1 MQKILRLIASNNIGE
16 IQTQVGLKLA
26 PILFTRPAELRLMRW
41 QDLDFERR
49 EWRTHKAKMLG
60 REIASQET
68 QDSEPDFLVPLS
80 EEAVNLIK
88 QLEPYRCSDYV
99 FAIRG
104 GHSAPSDSTFSKALR
119 ELLKKNRLD
128 GKQTVHGFRH
138 VVRSLA
144 PAKLGIPVRVIEQQL
159 SHSEIA
165 KSSDKHF
172 YDQNLYK
179 PERRAFMDIWA
190 GFIAAV
196 RDEYR
201 EYFQDEMDELK
212 KQNKKTPWEE
222 ILEELKEKYHS
233 LSRTYEQVTK
243 FRE

>member
-1 MQKILRLIASNNIGE
+1 
-16 IQTQVGLKLA
+16 
-26 PILFTRPAELRLMRW
+26 
-41 QDLDFERR
+41 
-49 EWRTHKAKMLG
+49 MLG